1 MPQSREILLQGTII
15 YGDDIQT
22 LDGYVSLQDGFIKE
36 FGTGHIDADFEGIV
50 CPRFV
55 NAHVHVGDSAFKD
68 PPFLPLSD
76 LVGPTGLK
84 ARLLAETPRE
94 LIIEGMRRSLME
106 MVNTGTCA
114 FADFREGGEEG
125 LLRLTEAARDLP
137 LLMRI
142 FGRPCEGELEA
153 PESCWGLGISSTRDH
168 DLDYLKT
175 VTASARKA
183 RQALAIHA
191 GEADRDDICDS
202 VALEPDFLVHMSK
215 ADESDLRSVARA
227 DIPVVVCP
235 RSNLV
240 TGVGLPNVKRMVE
253 LGITLG
259 VGTDNVM
266 LNSPNIFEEMHLL
279 AKALLHD
286 DRQVFKMCTLNGAK
300 IIGLDQRL
308 GSIREGKE
316 ARVMVIN
323 RDSNNLW
330 GSRNPLASIVRR
342 AGPSDIL
349 AIF

>member
-1 MPQSREILLQGTII
+1 
-15 YGDDIQT
+15 
-22 LDGYVSLQDGFIKE
+22 
-36 FGTGHIDADFEGIV
+36 
-50 CPRFV
+50 
-55 NAHVHVGDSAFKD
+55 
-68 PPFLPLSD
+68 
-76 LVGPTGLK
+76 
-84 ARLLAETPRE
+84 
-94 LIIEGMRRSLME
+94 
-106 MVNTGTCA
+106 
-114 FADFREGGEEG
+114 
-125 LLRLTEAARDLP
+125 
-137 LLMRI
+137 MRI
-142 FGRPCEGELEA
+142 FGRPCEGELNA

-175 VTASARKA
+175 VTAAARKA

-191 GEADRDDICDS
+191 GEATRDDICDS
-202 VALEPDFLVHMSK
+202 IALEPDFLVHMNR
-215 ADESDLRSVARA
+215 ADEPDLRSVARA

-240 TGVGLPNVKRMVE
+240 TGVGLPNVKKMVE

-286 DRQVFKMCTLNGAK
+286 DRQVFKMCTLNSAK

-330 GSRNPLASIVRR
+330 GSMNPLASIVRR